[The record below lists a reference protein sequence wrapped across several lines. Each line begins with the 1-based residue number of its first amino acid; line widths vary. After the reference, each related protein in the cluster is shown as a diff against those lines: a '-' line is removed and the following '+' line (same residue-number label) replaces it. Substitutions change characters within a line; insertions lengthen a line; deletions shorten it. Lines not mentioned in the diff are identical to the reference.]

1 MPRTP
6 AKSRLAKSG
15 EPAFGCTS
23 GSSVRGAAW
32 VCVAGELNLVTAPR
46 LERAVRQATGRARLV
61 VVDLRGLTR
70 VDAAGVG
77 ALVSTT
83 RSARRD
89 GRRLVLVRGLPQVD
103 RLLTLTGDDRPRHR
117 RADRARSAAHRTPG
131 PGQWPS
137 ACAASPA
144 RRRAP
149 RRTAFAGLTAPVA
162 SVNEGIR
169 REVGRRWQ
177 CDLTS
182 KRSTIVLGGR
192 RA

>member
-89 GRRLVLVRGLPQVD
+89 GRRLFLVRGLPQVD
-103 RLLTLTGDDRPRHR
+103 RLLTLTGASNSVETIDLATGEPTVLALLHIARRDRASGRARARPPRHAVER
-117 RADRARSAAHRTPG
+117 PG
-131 PGQWPS
+131 ELPLL
-137 ACAASPA
+137 A
-144 RRRAP
+144 
-149 RRTAFAGLTAPVA
+149 
-162 SVNEGIR
+162 
-169 REVGRRWQ
+169 
-177 CDLTS
+177 
-182 KRSTIVLGGR
+182 
-192 RA
+192 